1 MTLVLLWSIV
11 QFKFSKYHKK
21 QKRTLPFNIM
31 SKKMKIKVSPLFTK
45 ADTVRDTVTGITFTS
60 NSWVE
65 VDVKDG
71 ERLLENNM
79 DIFIVDDES
88 VEDNEVDS
96 DIGYDAADSSEED
109 IFEDIV
115 IEEE

>member
-1 MTLVLLWSIV
+1 
-11 QFKFSKYHKK
+11 
-21 QKRTLPFNIM
+21 
-31 SKKMKIKVSPLFTK
+31 MKIKVSPLFTK

-60 NSWVE
+60 SSWVE

-79 DIFIVDDES
+79 DIFIVDDEA
-88 VEDNEVDS
+88 VEDNEAGAN
-96 DIGYDAADSSEED
+96 IGDDAVDSSEED

>member
-1 MTLVLLWSIV
+1 
-11 QFKFSKYHKK
+11 
-21 QKRTLPFNIM
+21 M

-45 ADTVRDTVTGITFTS
+45 ADTVRDTVTGIKFTS
-60 NSWVE
+60 TQWVE

-71 ERLLENNM
+71 ERLVSNNM
-79 DIFIVDDES
+79 DIFIVDEDL
-88 VEDNEVDS
+88 VEDNE
-96 DIGYDAADSSEED
+96 ADSNIDDDTVDASKED

>member
-1 MTLVLLWSIV
+1 
-11 QFKFSKYHKK
+11 
-21 QKRTLPFNIM
+21 
-31 SKKMKIKVSPLFTK
+31 MKIKVSPLFTK

-79 DIFIVDDES
+79 DIFIVDDEA
-88 VEDNEVDS
+88 VEDNEADS
-96 DIGYDAADSSEED
+96 DIGYDAVDSSEED

>member
-1 MTLVLLWSIV
+1 
-11 QFKFSKYHKK
+11 
-21 QKRTLPFNIM
+21 
-31 SKKMKIKVSPLFTK
+31 MKIKVNPLFLK

-60 NSWVE
+60 SSWVE

-79 DIFIVDDES
+79 DIFIADDEL
-88 VEDNEVDS
+88 VEDNEASSNIGDDNVDS
-96 DIGYDAADSSEED
+96 LKED

-115 IEEE
+115 TEEE

>member
-1 MTLVLLWSIV
+1 
-11 QFKFSKYHKK
+11 
-21 QKRTLPFNIM
+21 
-31 SKKMKIKVSPLFTK
+31 MKIKVSPLFTK

-71 ERLLENNM
+71 ERLVSNNM

-88 VEDNEVDS
+88 VEDNEADAN
-96 DIGYDAADSSEED
+96 IGDDAVDSSEED

>member
-1 MTLVLLWSIV
+1 
-11 QFKFSKYHKK
+11 
-21 QKRTLPFNIM
+21 
-31 SKKMKIKVSPLFTK
+31 MKIKVSPLFTK

-60 NSWVE
+60 TQWVE

-71 ERLLENNM
+71 KRLLENNM

-88 VEDNEVDS
+88 VEDNEADS
-96 DIGYDAADSSEED
+96 NIGDDTVDSSEED

>member
-1 MTLVLLWSIV
+1 VP
-11 QFKFSKYHKK
+11 FKFSKYHKK
-21 QKRTLPFNIM
+21 PKGNIPFNIM
-31 SKKMKIKVSPLFTK
+31 SKKMNIKVSPLFTK

-60 NSWVE
+60 TQWVE

-79 DIFIVDDES
+79 DIFIADDVE
-88 VEDNEVDS
+88 VEDNEADANIDDDTVDS
-96 DIGYDAADSSEED
+96 SNED

-115 IEEE
+115 TEEE

>member
-1 MTLVLLWSIV
+1 
-11 QFKFSKYHKK
+11 
-21 QKRTLPFNIM
+21 
-31 SKKMKIKVSPLFTK
+31 MKIKVSPLFTK
-45 ADTVRDTVTGITFTS
+45 ADTVRDTVTGITFASTQ
-60 NSWVE
+60 WVE

-71 ERLLENNM
+71 KRLLENNM

-88 VEDNEVDS
+88 VEDNEADS
-96 DIGYDAADSSEED
+96 NIGDDTVDSSEED

>member
-1 MTLVLLWSIV
+1 
-11 QFKFSKYHKK
+11 
-21 QKRTLPFNIM
+21 
-31 SKKMKIKVSPLFTK
+31 MKIKVSPLFTK

-60 NSWVE
+60 SSWVE

-79 DIFIVDDES
+79 DIFIADDVSE
-88 VEDNEVDS
+88 EDNESDTNIGDDTVDS
-96 DIGYDAADSSEED
+96 SQED
-109 IFEDIV
+109 IFEDNIV

>member
-1 MTLVLLWSIV
+1 
-11 QFKFSKYHKK
+11 
-21 QKRTLPFNIM
+21 
-31 SKKMKIKVSPLFTK
+31 LFTK

-60 NSWVE
+60 SSWVE

-79 DIFIVDDES
+79 DIFIVDDEP
-88 VEDNEVDS
+88 VEDNEADS
-96 DIGYDAADSSEED
+96 NIGDDAVDSSEED

>member
-1 MTLVLLWSIV
+1 
-11 QFKFSKYHKK
+11 
-21 QKRTLPFNIM
+21 M

-60 NSWVE
+60 SSWVE

-71 ERLLENNM
+71 ERLLSNNM
-79 DIFIVDDES
+79 DIFISDDASE
-88 VEDNEVDS
+88 EDNESDS
-96 DIGYDAADSSEED
+96 NIGDDTVDSSEED

-115 IEEE
+115 QEEE

>member
-1 MTLVLLWSIV
+1 
-11 QFKFSKYHKK
+11 
-21 QKRTLPFNIM
+21 
-31 SKKMKIKVSPLFTK
+31 MKIKVSPLFTK
-45 ADTVRDTVTGITFTS
+45 ADTVRDTVTGITFTT

-79 DIFIVDDES
+79 DIFISDDVSE
-88 VEDNEVDS
+88 EDNES
-96 DIGYDAADSSEED
+96 DANIGDDAADTSNED

-115 IEEE
+115 QEEE

>member
-1 MTLVLLWSIV
+1 
-11 QFKFSKYHKK
+11 
-21 QKRTLPFNIM
+21 M

-60 NSWVE
+60 AQWVE

-71 ERLLENNM
+71 ERLLSNNM
-79 DIFIVDDES
+79 DIFIADDVE
-88 VEDNEVDS
+88 VEDNEADANIDDDTVD
-96 DIGYDAADSSEED
+96 ASEED